1 MGNFER
7 QGVTIME
14 QVHRPAVLAVQGG
27 DRDEIQ
33 TLLMAAA
40 ERFRASGVHV
50 IGSVEHIPPGTD
62 HQDVM
67 LVDLVSGQTHRL
79 HQDLGSGA
87 SGCSLD
93 PVGLASACAQVE
105 AAIAERLA
113 AGGTAAD
120 TVVIL
125 SKYGREEAEGRGF
138 TSAFYAAVAG
148 ELSVLTSLSPA
159 ASGAWEGFV
168 GDMAQVVNPDLCE
181 VDAWW
186 SPHASF
192 ARAG

>member
-1 MGNFER
+1 
-7 QGVTIME
+7 ME
-14 QVHRPAVLAVQGG
+14 QVNRPAVLAVQGG

-33 TLLMAAA
+33 TLLLAAA

-50 IGSVEHIPPGTD
+50 IGSVEHIPPGTE
-62 HQDVM
+62 HKAVM
-67 LVDLVSGQTHRL
+67 LVDLLSGDRHSL

-87 SGCSLD
+87 AGCSLD
-93 PVGLASACAQVE
+93 PIGLASACAQVE
-105 AAIAERLA
+105 AAIASRLA
-113 AGGTAAD
+113 EGGTGAD

-168 GDMAQVVNPDLCE
+168 GDMAQVVNSDLCE

-186 SPHASF
+186 APQPTLAQ
-192 ARAG
+192 AG

>member
-1 MGNFER
+1 MRNFER
-7 QGVTIME
+7 QGFAIME
-14 QVHRPAVLAVQGG
+14 QVNRPAVLAVQGG

-40 ERFRASGVHV
+40 ERFRASGIHV

-62 HQDVM
+62 HKAVM
-67 LVDLVSGQTHRL
+67 LVDLVSGNTHRL

-87 SGCSLD
+87 AGCSLD

-105 AAIAERLA
+105 AAIADRLA
-113 AGGTAAD
+113 EGGTAAD

-148 ELSVLTSLSPA
+148 ELSVLTSLSPV

-168 GDMAQVVNPDLCE
+168 GDMARVVNSDLCE

-186 SPHASF
+186 APQPAL
-192 ARAG
+192 AQAG